1 MTPEVL
7 EISGCPMYLPCMGSD
22 LDEKGLE
29 DATPAHQC
37 VDRFLFPPVEPSQ
50 TLEILSGS
58 SGTGAHPMPS
68 KLFTDEVVHCG
79 IVIEMETRE
88 IFPEAIGH
96 YAGVHTTTTQLGQ
109 LDYLFFCCP
118 LI

>member
-58 SGTGAHPMPS
+58 SGAGAIRCLVSCSPIS
-68 KLFTDEVVHCG
+68 EVVHCG
-79 IVIEMETRE
+79 IVIKMETRE
-88 IFPEAIGH
+88 IFPQAIGH
-96 YAGVHTTTTQLGQ
+96 YAGVHTTTTRLGQ
-109 LDYLFFCCP
+109 LDHCFF
-118 LI
+118 

>member
-50 TLEILSGS
+50 TLEFLSGS
-58 SGTGAHPMPS
+58 SGTGAIRCLVSCSPMRWSIVELSSKWNPEKSFQRQLAIMQGCTRLLPS
-68 KLFTDEVVHCG
+68 WG
-79 IVIEMETRE
+79 NW
-88 IFPEAIGH
+88 
-96 YAGVHTTTTQLGQ
+96 TTC
-109 LDYLFFCCP
+109 FFAVP
-118 LI
+118 